1 MPGGKAMPLPG
12 GEQDVLNRIEARLHA
27 EDPGLTSD
35 FAVFSSITSQD
46 GGPAMERL
54 ATAGS
59 AKAIARLCG
68 RKPTAWAVLALT
80 LLFLVGA
87 LLAAATIL
95 ALSGPGQ
102 GGCAGER
109 NSLGVSGYCS
119 GPSRLH
125 AVPRR

>member
-1 MPGGKAMPLPG
+1 MPLPG
-12 GEQDVLNRIEARLHA
+12 SEQDVLKRIEARFHA

-46 GGPAMERL
+46 GGPAIERL
-54 ATAGS
+54 ATARS
-59 AKAIARLCG
+59 ATGIARLWG
-68 RKPTAWAVLALT
+68 RRPALWAVLALT

-87 LLAAATIL
+87 LLAAATVL

-102 GGCAGER
+102 GGCAAAR
-109 NSLGVSGYCS
+109 SSPAVSGYCS
-119 GPSRLH
+119 GPARLH